1 MCYFCILKSTDFSD
15 SLDRLDVSQTA
26 EAEKT
31 KAALKKMEGDMG
43 DQLASSDLKK
53 EVRIEVEVGSLT
65 HSLIRILIFFL
76 SYFNP
81 YFQEIMAKFN
91 EFSGKSQQTLADL
104 ELKSLESTKTNSASI
119 DKLSVE
125 MESKISLI
133 NGNFLDT
140 VTAAVAEEIE
150 KVSKP
155 SFLRGLNRIY

>member
-65 HSLIRILIFFL
+65 HSLTDTHSHFL
-76 SYFNP
+76 SVLF
-81 YFQEIMAKFN
+81 
-91 EFSGKSQQTLADL
+91 
-104 ELKSLESTKTNSASI
+104 
-119 DKLSVE
+119 
-125 MESKISLI
+125 
-133 NGNFLDT
+133 
-140 VTAAVAEEIE
+140 
-150 KVSKP
+150 
-155 SFLRGLNRIY
+155 